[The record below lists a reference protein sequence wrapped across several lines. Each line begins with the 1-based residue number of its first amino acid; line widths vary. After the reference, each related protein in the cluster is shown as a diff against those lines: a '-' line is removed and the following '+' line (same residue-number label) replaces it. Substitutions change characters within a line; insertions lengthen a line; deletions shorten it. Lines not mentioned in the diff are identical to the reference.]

1 MRVFVHVQVYA
12 LWANSL
18 GCWAD
23 PVRCWLPLAC
33 YHGDPIWESIIV
45 SWQGWSPPV
54 NVLREK
60 REEMACYSAIS
71 TIKSKNVHIFVLFL
85 LLRMFVCSSFLS
97 VTNFEIQELLKSMI
111 FFVNNV
117 TSSIC
122 IILIISSVVVV
133 VQDNGIHPLALIFS
147 TVLCQQWMDICW
159 KEKAVVIRVTKT
171 SVTLLSSQRRDWLL
185 SPSCCFS
192 GPLPNQWRQKP
203 NLSQPDWSEKWQRK
217 H

>member
-1 MRVFVHVQVYA
+1 M
-12 LWANSL
+12 
-18 GCWAD
+18 
-23 PVRCWLPLAC
+23 
-33 YHGDPIWESIIV
+33 
-45 SWQGWSPPV
+45 

-117 TSSIC
+117 SSSIC

-147 TVLCQQWMDICW
+147 TVLCQQ
-159 KEKAVVIRVTKT
+159 
-171 SVTLLSSQRRDWLL
+171 
-185 SPSCCFS
+185 
-192 GPLPNQWRQKP
+192 
-203 NLSQPDWSEKWQRK
+203 
-217 H
+217 